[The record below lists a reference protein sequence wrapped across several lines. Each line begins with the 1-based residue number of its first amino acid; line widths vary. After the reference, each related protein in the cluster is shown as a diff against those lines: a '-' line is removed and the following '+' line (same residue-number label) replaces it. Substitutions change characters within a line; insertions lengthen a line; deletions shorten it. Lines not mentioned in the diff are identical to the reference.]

1 VTICACQWCV
11 KRRSSSWPFPF
22 LSFAFFLSALTRAIY
37 DLRFAPNYSPL
48 SLSFVLTVLHFV
60 LVSLILSF
68 LRRRFIAPIHI
79 LFGIFLSFSFCTL
92 RCTFFLPL
100 LISHAGASSLPP
112 PYLFVLSFHLY
123 NHCSPAPQPYW
134 RRLGDLAATTRG
146 LSFSPRSF
154 VTLFFFHLR
163 ISHVAVSL
171 LSPSG
176 HVCYL
181 LILSSSILSLGC
193 QDPYSLATVATSAPI
208 LVALGVLSLHRIIIF
223 RSLLDHFRSHT
234 TFNGS
239 TLSHFKLHTSLLL
252 LSSVVGL
259 SCSRGWGWLFS
270 FRSLVDH
277 IQISIRSRSIGWDS
291 SPIQSDFK
299 LHVLAP
305 LVYSPLSFHF
315 LIHCLHCTRR
325 RSSLSPFTSDARR
338 HEREREGVRLYGAA
352 PTLLFTSDPA
362 DLFNSFIN

>member
-1 VTICACQWCV
+1 MTICACQWCV

-22 LSFAFFLSALTRAIY
+22 LSFAFFLSALTLVVY
-37 DLRFAPNYSPL
+37 DLRFALNYSPL
-48 SLSFVLTVLHFV
+48 SLSFVLTVLHSV
-60 LVSLILSF
+60 LVSLIFSF
-68 LRRRFIAPIHI
+68 LRRRFIAPVHI
-79 LFGIFLSFSFCTL
+79 LFRIFLSFSFCTR
-92 RCTFFLPL
+92 RCIFFLPL

-146 LSFSPRSF
+146 LSFSPRF
-154 VTLFFFHLR
+154 LVTLFFFHLR
-163 ISHVAVSL
+163 FSHVAVSL
-171 LSPSG
+171 LSPFG

-181 LILSSSILSLGC
+181 LILSSSVLSLGC
-193 QDPYSLATVATSAPI
+193 QDPYSLATVATYLCGYPLRFGYSEPAQDYFFSI
-208 LVALGVLSLHRIIIF
+208 T
-223 RSLLDHFRSHT
+223 FRSHT

-239 TLSHFKLHTSLLL
+239 KLSHFNLHTPLLL

-259 SCSRGWGWLFS
+259 SCSRGWRWLFS

-277 IQISIRSRSIGWDS
+277 IHISIRSHSIGWDS
-291 SPIQSDFK
+291 SPIRYPISNCTSLRHLFT
-299 LHVLAP
+299 HR
-305 LVYSPLSFHF
+305 FHF
-315 LIHCLHCTRR
+315 IFTFPSVHLHRT
-325 RSSLSPFTSDARR
+325 PAGTSGSVR
-338 HEREREGVRLYGAA
+338 VRLCGAT